1 MILSIIGVGLLGG
14 SFALSLRE
22 KYPNVKFVGVD
33 NSLVNQK
40 IALAKGIV
48 DEIVTL
54 DEALQISELNVLATP
69 VDAINKLL
77 PYMLEHLPEGR
88 TIMDLGST
96 KEAICQIADAH
107 AKRAQF
113 VAVHPMAGTE
123 NSGPG
128 AAFKELLT
136 DKYVIICDKHKS
148 NPESLGLVE
157 TFLRDVGMKIYYM
170 QPGEHDLHL
179 AYVSHLSHISSFA
192 LGLTVLDKEQDEKA
206 IFAMASTGFS
216 STVRLAKSSPQ
227 MWAPIFDQN
236 KTNVSKALGDYIEL
250 LKKFKDAIDQQDLET
265 SLNFMNKANDIRRVL
280 AGIEKK

>member
-1 MILSIIGVGLLGG
+1 MVISIIGVGLLGG

-22 KYPNVKFVGVD
+22 KYPNIKFVGVD
-33 NSLVNQK
+33 NSSVNQK

-48 DEIVTL
+48 DDIVSL
-54 DEALQISELNVLATP
+54 EEALAISELNVLATP
-69 VDAINKLL
+69 VDAITGLMPHLL
-77 PYMLEHLPEGR
+77 DIIPAGR
-88 TIMDLGST
+88 TLMDLGST
-96 KEAICQIADAH
+96 KELICKIADAH
-107 AKRAQF
+107 PKREQF

-136 DKYVIICDKHKS
+136 YKNVIICDKEKS
-148 NPESLGLVE
+148 HPDSLGLVE
-157 TFLRDVGMKIYYM
+157 TFLFDVGMKIHYM
-170 QPGEHDLHL
+170 KPVEHDLHL

-192 LGLTVLDKEQDEKA
+192 LGLTVLDKERDEKA
-206 IFAMASTGFS
+206 IFDMASTGFS

-236 KTNVSKALGDYIEL
+236 KINVSKALADYIEL
-250 LKKFKDAIDQQDLET
+250 LKKFKDAIDHEDLET
-265 SLNFMNKANDIRRVL
+265 SLNFMSRANDIGRIL

>member
-48 DEIVTL
+48 DEIVSL
-54 DEALQISELNVLATP
+54 DDALQISEMNVLATP

-77 PYMLEHLPEGR
+77 PYMLDHLPDGR

-96 KEAICQIADAH
+96 KEAICKLADGH
-107 AKRAQF
+107 PKRAQF

-128 AAFKELLT
+128 AAFKELLPG
-136 DKYVIICDKHKS
+136 KNVIICDKEKS
-148 NPESLGLVE
+148 SRESLGLVE
-157 TFLRDVGMKIYYM
+157 TFLRDVGMKIHYM
-170 QPGEHDLHL
+170 TPVEHDLHL

-192 LGLTVLDKEQDEKA
+192 LGLTVLDKERDEKA
-206 IFAMASTGFS
+206 IFDMASTGFS

-250 LKKFKDAIDQQDLET
+250 LKKFKDAIDQKDLDT
-265 SLNFMNKANDIRRVL
+265 SLSFMSRANDIGRIL

>member
-48 DEIVTL
+48 DEIVTIE
-54 DEALQISELNVLATP
+54 EALQISELNVLATP

-77 PYMLEHLPEGR
+77 PYMLDHLPEGR

-170 QPGEHDLHL
+170 QPTEHDLHL

-192 LGLTVLDKEQDEKA
+192 LGLTVLDKEKDEKA

-250 LKKFKDAIDQQDLET
+250 LKKFKDAIDQHDLET
-265 SLNFMNKANDIRRVL
+265 SLNFMNRANDIRRVL

>member
-1 MILSIIGVGLLGG
+1 MLGG

-54 DEALQISELNVLATP
+54 DVALQISELNVLATP

-77 PYMLEHLPEGR
+77 PYMLDHLPEGR

-136 DKYVIICDKHKS
+136 DKYVIICDKEKS
-148 NPESLGLVE
+148 NAESLGLVE

-170 QPGEHDLHL
+170 QPTEHDLHL

-192 LGLTVLDKEQDEKA
+192 LGLTVLDKEKDEKA

-250 LKKFKDAIDQQDLET
+250 LKKFKDAIDQHDLET
-265 SLNFMNKANDIRRVL
+265 SLDFMSKANDIRRVL

>member
-1 MILSIIGVGLLGG
+1 MIISIVGIGLLGG

-22 KYPNVKFVGVD
+22 KYPNIKFVGVD
-33 NSLVNQK
+33 TSTVNQK
-40 IALAKGIV
+40 IALAKGV
-48 DEIVTL
+48 VNEIVSL

-77 PYMLEHLPEGR
+77 PYMLDRIPEGR

-96 KEAICQIADAH
+96 KELICKVADLH
-107 AKRAQF
+107 ARRSQF

-128 AAFKELLT
+128 AAFKELLPN
-136 DKYVIICDKHKS
+136 KHVIICDKEKS
-148 NPESLGLVE
+148 SPESLVLVE
-157 TFLRDVGMKIYYM
+157 TFLRDTEMKIHYM
-170 QPGEHDLHL
+170 TPVEHDLHL

-192 LGLTVLDKEQDEKA
+192 LGLTVLDKEKDEKA

-250 LKKFKDAIDQQDLET
+250 LKKFKEAIDEKDLET
-265 SLNFMNKANDIRRVL
+265 SLDFMHRANDIGRVL